1 MILLNNSAAG
11 ENMKDKTDKIIK
23 TLEDINKIPRGSGNM
38 KGIHNYFINWAVK
51 NNFEYK
57 TNSALNILIK
67 IPPTAGYEKSPVII
81 LQGHMDM
88 VCEKT
93 PDSNHDFMKDPVRH
107 IIDGEWLKADRT
119 TLGAD
124 NGIAL
129 SIAMT
134 AALDNETEHPPL
146 ELLFT
151 TDEEI
156 GLKGASRI
164 EKGFAEGKI
173 LLNIDSEETGI
184 FTAGCAGSSRTFID
198 IPAERKPVP
207 HNLSAIKL
215 KIGGLLGGHS
225 AMDINKSRGN
235 AAEIIVRGLSE
246 LNEKADFDIS
256 FISSGSAMNAIARDA
271 EALITADSSDV
282 TFIKKQWEKY
292 AETVIAEYSY
302 TEKKMYVSYENAAVP
317 ESVFKD
323 SAGLIRKLR
332 IIPHGVVSMN
342 PVYPDQLETSLNF
355 GIIRTTDSGI
365 KITTMQ
371 RSSVKSRLED
381 LTAKIKALA
390 DVIGGDFSI
399 DIFLAPWEPDI
410 ESSLLHRCTDL
421 WEKLYSEK
429 PGIEI
434 THGGLECGV
443 IGNTEGDIDTVSF
456 GPDIENPHSPEER
469 LYIPSVG
476 RIFNFTAEL
485 LKSYK

>member
-1 MILLNNSAAG
+1 MTTG
-11 ENMKDKTDKIIK
+11 TEKIIK

-38 KGIHNYFINWAVK
+38 NGIHAFFADWAE
-51 NNFEYK
+51 NNSFEYK
-57 TNSALNILIK
+57 SDDALNILIK

-88 VCEKT
+88 VCEKNQ
-93 PDSNHDFMKDPVRH
+93 DSDHDFLKDPVKH
-107 IIDGEWLKADRT
+107 IMDGDWLKADGT

-129 SIAMT
+129 SMAMT
-134 AALDNETEHPPL
+134 IASDKDIEHPPL

-164 EKGFAEGKI
+164 KKGFVRGKI

-198 IPAERKPVP
+198 IPAERIQVP
-207 HNLSAIKL
+207 ENHQAVKL
-215 KIGGLLGGHS
+215 KVGGLLGGHS

-235 AAEIIVRGLSE
+235 AAALIVRGLSQLKE
-246 LNEKADFDIS
+246 NADFDIS
-256 FISSGSAMNAIARDA
+256 FISGGTAMNAIARSA
-271 EALITADSSDV
+271 EAVITADCSV
-282 TFIKKQWEKY
+282 CGLIKKQWEKY
-292 AETVIAEYSY
+292 GETIISEYSY
-302 TEKKMYVSYENAAVP
+302 TEKKLTVSHEDASIP
-317 ESVFKD
+317 DSVFSD
-323 SAGLIRKLR
+323 SSSLISKLR
-332 IIPHGVVSMN
+332 TVPHGVINMN

-355 GIIRTTDSGI
+355 GIISTTDSGVR
-365 KITTMQ
+365 ITTMQ
-371 RSSVKSRLED
+371 RSSVKTRLED
-381 LTAKIKALA
+381 LTAKIKTHA
-390 DVIGGDFSI
+390 DIYGGSFSI
-399 DIFLAPWEPDI
+399 DIFTDPWEPDMK
-410 ESSLLHRCTDL
+410 SSLLHRCTDL

-443 IGNTEGDIDTVSF
+443 IGNTEGDMDTISF
-456 GPDIENPHSPEER
+456 GPDIVNPHSPDER
-469 LYIPSVG
+469 LYIPSVEK
-476 RIFNFTAEL
+476 IFNFITEL